1 MDLVEFIEKEKLLK
15 DIALELIQAQK
26 IAENLRIEH
35 KDLFQELKSQ
45 ARYLKI
51 RVQDGQFIVS

>member
-1 MDLVEFIEKEKLLK
+1 MDLEEFREKEKLLQ
-15 DIALELIQAQK
+15 DIALELLQAQK

-35 KDLFQELKSQ
+35 KELFQELKSQ

-51 RVQDGQFIVS
+51 SCQDGQFVIL